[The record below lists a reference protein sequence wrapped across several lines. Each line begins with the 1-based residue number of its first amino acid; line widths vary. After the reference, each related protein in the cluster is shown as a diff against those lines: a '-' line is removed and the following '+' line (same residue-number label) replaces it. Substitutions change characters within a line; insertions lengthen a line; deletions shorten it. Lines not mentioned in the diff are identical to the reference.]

1 MKEFKIYIY
10 IYIYIYLIHGSLLF
24 SLPDNMVYMI
34 RTNSI
39 CYARDK
45 DKDDILNSFTY
56 MYIYTNHDIEN
67 F

>member
-1 MKEFKIYIY
+1 MKNSKK
-10 IYIYIYLIHGSLLF
+10 YLIYGSLLF

-34 RTNSI
+34 KTNSI

-56 MYIYTNHDIEN
+56 MCIYQP
-67 F
+67 

>member
-1 MKEFKIYIY
+1 MSQSKNHERVFFLKKNLIY
-10 IYIYIYLIHGSLLF
+10 GSLLF

-34 RTNSI
+34 KTNSI

-56 MYIYTNHDIEN
+56 MCIYQP
-67 F
+67 